1 MTRARA
7 GVTGGRR
14 YQCLPAAAR
23 VLRSTT
29 AAGVPHPESRG
40 SRDFSALLP
49 PDASLRR
56 DSGSA
61 LLQLQP
67 SNFSL
72 VHESRPVSRIAWK
85 AAWRVTTSEPKAFA
99 PDGNLSKSTLLP
111 IHSIRGVAPKSV
123 LPLAKRRP
131 AGSEQKSQG
140 SVQRG
145 AGDCRNFNSRPRTL
159 TDSRLGSLSSACR

>member
-1 MTRARA
+1 MEGGTSACQPLPGFCVRRLQPVCHTRNRKDP
-7 GVTGGRR
+7 GIF
-14 YQCLPAAAR
+14 
-23 VLRSTT
+23 ST
-29 AAGVPHPESRG
+29 
-40 SRDFSALLP
+40 LLP
-49 PDASLRR
+49 PDAEIPAVPYFS
-56 DSGSA
+56 
-61 LLQLQP
+61 LQP

-123 LPLAKRRP
+123 LLLAKRRP

-140 SVQRG
+140 SVQRVPAI
-145 AGDCRNFNSRPRTL
+145 AGISTAGRELSRIP
-159 TDSRLGSLSSACR
+159 GSVA

>member
-23 VLRSTT
+23 VLRPTT
-29 AAGVPHPESRG
+29 AAGVPHLESRG

-49 PDASLRR
+49 PDAEIPAVPYFS
-56 DSGSA
+56 
-61 LLQLQP
+61 LQP

-140 SVQRG
+140 SVQRAPAI
-145 AGDCRNFNSRPRTL
+145 AGISTAGRELSRIP
-159 TDSRLGSLSSACR
+159 GSVA